1 MGVSKGQ
8 ERKRHHFS
16 KLKAKDLL
24 NLMKNINLYVHET
37 QQTSIKRIRKNSEIC
52 QHNVISISSR
62 VHILLKLIQ
71 NIHQE
76 RPHLG
81 P

>member
-16 KLKAKDLL
+16 KLTAKDLL

-37 QQTSIKRIRKNSEIC
+37 QQTSIKRIQKNSEIY
-52 QHNVISISSR
+52 QHNVISIR
-62 VHILLKLIQ
+62 
-71 NIHQE
+71 N
-76 RPHLG
+76 
-81 P
+81 